1 MRNDLGWQLL
11 QLPQTTE
18 IDAIFSKKQKI
29 WSVAGGPA
37 VVPPLKV

>member
-11 QLPQTTE
+11 QPAQKAE
-18 IDAIFSKKQKI
+18 FAAIFSKKQKI
-29 WSVAGGPA
+29 CSAARGPA